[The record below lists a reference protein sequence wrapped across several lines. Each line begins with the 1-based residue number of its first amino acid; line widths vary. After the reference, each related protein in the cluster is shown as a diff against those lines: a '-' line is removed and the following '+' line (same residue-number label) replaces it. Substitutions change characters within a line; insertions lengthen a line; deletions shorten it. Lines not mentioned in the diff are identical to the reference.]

1 MQAYTPI
8 VAGGKSAAIL
18 HYNKNDGD
26 LPKDKN
32 DFLLIDAGCEYKYYA
47 SDITRTY
54 PINGK
59 FSNEWKNIY
68 NIVLNAQKAVLPM
81 LKPGIA
87 FEDLHRLAYRVTC
100 EGLQAI
106 GILLGKYTTKY
117 CLKT

>member
-68 NIVLNAQKAVLPM
+68 NIVLNAQKAVLSM

-87 FEDLHRLAYRVTC
+87 FGTCIVLHIALLAKDCKQLEFYWVN
-100 EGLQAI
+100 
-106 GILLGKYTTKY
+106 ILLNII
-117 CLKT
+117 